1 MNRFGV
7 IGAGN
12 MGGGMVENLL
22 SKGWDVHVH
31 DIDQT
36 VTQRWE
42 ARGAVIHD
50 SLQALTSACKVFAVV
65 VVDQPQVNAVLEGPT
80 GILGAIGSTHTVI
93 LCPTLSPD
101 DVQSTGLRIEAQG
114 AAMIDAPMSGGPAR
128 AASGS
133 MSLMVACTE
142 PVFAQH
148 ASLLQTLANP
158 VFHVGH
164 RLGDGART
172 KLVNNLLAAIHLVGI
187 SEILNLAQKV
197 GLDPAT
203 TLEVIESSSGQS
215 WIGSDRMARALKADW
230 RPLAHMTLLA
240 KDSRLAH
247 TMATAA
253 GYDVPLGSAAMNA
266 FAQACQS
273 GWADFDDGAMLA
285 FLRGDAVPTST
296 TDSKIN

>member
-22 SKGWDVHVH
+22 SRGWDVHVH
-31 DIDQT
+31 DIDPA
-36 VTQRWE
+36 VTQRWQ
-42 ARGAVIHD
+42 ARGAVIHE
-50 SLQALTSACKVFAVV
+50 SPQALTSACTVFAVV

-80 GILGAIGSTHTVI
+80 GILSAMGSAHTVI

-101 DVQSTGLRIEAQG
+101 DVQSTGIRIEARG

-128 AASGS
+128 AANGS

-148 ASLLQTLANP
+148 ARLLQSLANP

-172 KLVNNLLAAIHLVGI
+172 KLVNNLLAAINLVGV
-187 SEILNLAQKV
+187 SEVLNLAQKV

-253 GYDVPLGSAAMNA
+253 GYNVPLGAAAMNA
-266 FAQACQS
+266 FARACHS

-285 FLRGDAVPTST
+285 FLRGEAVPK
-296 TDSKIN
+296 SKTNRETN

>member
-36 VTQRWE
+36 VTQRWQ
-42 ARGAVIHD
+42 ACGAVIHD
-50 SLQALTSACKVFAVV
+50 SPQALTTACKVFAVV
-65 VVDQPQVNAVLEGPT
+65 VIDQPQVNAVLEGPT

-93 LCPTLSPD
+93 LCPTLLPD
-101 DVQSTGLRIEAQG
+101 DVQSTGSRIEAQG

-128 AASGS
+128 AANGS
-133 MSLMVACTE
+133 MSLMVACTQA
-142 PVFAQH
+142 VFAQH

-266 FAQACQS
+266 FVQACQS
-273 GWADFDDGAMLA
+273 GWADFDDGAILA
-285 FLRGDAVPTST
+285 FLRGDAIPE
-296 TDSKIN
+296 SKTNREIS

>member
-7 IGAGN
+7 IGVGN

-22 SKGWDVHVH
+22 AKGWDVHVH
-31 DIDQT
+31 DIDPT
-36 VTQRWE
+36 VTQRWQ
-42 ARGAVIHD
+42 ARGAAIHD
-50 SLQALTSACKVFAVV
+50 SPQALACACKVFAVV

-80 GILGAIGSTHTVI
+80 GILGAIGSAHTVI

-101 DVQSTGLRIEAQG
+101 DVQSTGVRIEAQG

-128 AASGS
+128 AANGS

-142 PVFAQH
+142 QVFAQH

-172 KLVNNLLAAIHLVGI
+172 KLVNNLLAAIHLVGV
-187 SEILNLAQKV
+187 SEVLNLAQRV

-253 GYDVPLGSAAMNA
+253 GCNVPLGAAAMNA
-266 FAQACQS
+266 FAQACHS

-285 FLRGDAVPTST
+285 FLRGDAIPE
-296 TDSKIN
+296 SKTNREIS